1 MEELSGADIATKAR
15 EIAELGIPKK
25 SRKPVSKPDDVESA
39 QLSLMDAMNDGVI
52 VTEIRDM
59 DLNMMTPMDAMNTLL
74 RLQNKIRNRI

>member
-1 MEELSGADIATKAR
+1 MAYQ
-15 EIAELGIPKK
+15 K

>member
-1 MEELSGADIATKAR
+1 M
-15 EIAELGIPKK
+15 
-25 SRKPVSKPDDVESA
+25 ESA